1 MKWKLT
7 STKIRKAVKGSMEA
21 IQQEPAA
28 QDSWETDGMLDGE
41 NGKIFHCSYDKHDQ
55 SISFVAVKPSTPHFW
70 L

>member
-1 MKWKLT
+1 
-7 STKIRKAVKGSMEA
+7 MEA

-41 NGKIFHCSYDKHDQ
+41 NGKIFHCPYDKHDQ

-70 L
+70 LI